1 MAFNEKDN
9 EKLGLILSTVGASIG
24 NWAISQK
31 SMQTQTETS
40 NGENDPPL
48 DFESLKRAICQA
60 VDMLRMFPG
69 FKASMP
75 KSSSSQ
81 AVAQIESEATIL
93 FPSRFRSPNGD
104 SLSSFEA
111 TSLVSSSCRFSDDEN
126 SNSSPATAS
135 SSGEKIT

>member
-31 SMQTQTETS
+31 SMQSEA
-40 NGENDPPL
+40 NGENDAPL
-48 DFESLKRAICQA
+48 DFDSLKRAICQA

-69 FKASMP
+69 FKAPMP
-75 KSSSSQ
+75 RSSSSQ
-81 AVAQIESEATIL
+81 AVAQVESEATIL

-104 SLSSFEA
+104 SVSSFEA

-135 SSGEKIT
+135 SSGEKAK